1 MFYRAAVLSVLLYG
15 SETWVWTDRMVN
27 AVRGF
32 HHRASRLLSGNLP
45 RCLRNGTFEYC
56 PVDEALAM
64 CHLRPVQVYIARR
77 QSRILAYVER
87 RPIYNLCKAAKR
99 ASGTPT
105 GTKFWWEQDLSQW
118 AEIRKDE
125 DAADIVNLREHGV

>member
-1 MFYRAAVLSVLLYG
+1 MLSSRGRRFCAEESQG
-15 SETWVWTDRMVN
+15 SHLAN
-27 AVRGF
+27 
-32 HHRASRLLSGNLP
+32 RL
-45 RCLRNGTFEYC
+45 
-56 PVDEALAM
+56 
-64 CHLRPVQVYIARR
+64 VQVVLTKSKNAKRKTTTTTTT
-77 QSRILAYVER
+77 R

-118 AEIRKDE
+118 AELRKDE